1 MYFNKFLDKKNYLYL
16 IIFFPITLFTGIA
29 VGEFFSALII
39 FYYIFNSNNKLKDL
53 RDKKILFL
61 LIICFYIAVNAL
73 VQINSNL
80 KYSPIFFFRFVVF
93 SLSVAYIFDLL
104 IKNNS
109 NKKRIFSLDIFFFFI
124 TIIILD
130 SLIQFF
136 FGKNLLGYEI
146 INNRISSFL
155 GEELILG
162 SFLTRTLPTLLFFVV
177 LFNYELTKRKRFF
190 IIFLSF
196 YFFSIYLSAERTSF
210 VLMIILISSLMIFVK
225 RFRKILY
232 YSTFIFI
239 ILILLTSFFDLG
251 KSNPSNRLFLK
262 TFNQLTNEIFSKKNL
277 SPVDIVKKSSENI
290 EYLSNSNLLKNIKI
304 FSSDHHGHIEL
315 GYELFRQNKV
325 FGSGP
330 RGFRQYCE
338 TVNFNPKIGICST
351 HPHNYFIQI
360 LSETGLVGIFLYSL
374 TFFFILFKIK
384 KCLKKKVPIKKKD
397 EFLILSFGLL
407 IYFFPFLPGGNFFNN
422 WISLTNFYLLGI
434 YFFSYKHIFN

>member
-1 MYFNKFLDKKNYLYL
+1 MYFNKFLDKKNYLHL

-196 YFFSIYLSAERTSF
+196 YFFSIYLSAERT
-210 VLMIILISSLMIFVK
+210 
-225 RFRKILY
+225 
-232 YSTFIFI
+232 
-239 ILILLTSFFDLG
+239 
-251 KSNPSNRLFLK
+251 
-262 TFNQLTNEIFSKKNL
+262 
-277 SPVDIVKKSSENI
+277 
-290 EYLSNSNLLKNIKI
+290 
-304 FSSDHHGHIEL
+304 
-315 GYELFRQNKV
+315 
-325 FGSGP
+325 
-330 RGFRQYCE
+330 
-338 TVNFNPKIGICST
+338 
-351 HPHNYFIQI
+351 
-360 LSETGLVGIFLYSL
+360 
-374 TFFFILFKIK
+374 
-384 KCLKKKVPIKKKD
+384 
-397 EFLILSFGLL
+397 
-407 IYFFPFLPGGNFFNN
+407 
-422 WISLTNFYLLGI
+422 
-434 YFFSYKHIFN
+434 